1 PGQRDYVE
9 TLHEEV
15 GHMSALVNELL
26 SFSKAQINASQTPL
40 SSVSVADTVARV
52 LEREGARSV
61 TIETQVPDGLE
72 VMAHP
77 DYLYRSIAHLVR
89 NAVRYAGDAGPIHI
103 AASNGGQ
110 QVSTTVADEGP
121 GLPAGELEE
130 VFKPFYRPEF
140 ARQRE
145 TGGVGLGLAIVKSCV
160 EACGGTVACRNRT
173 PHGLEVEMRL
183 ASAPPSVLSGE

>member
-77 DYLYRSIAHLVR
+77 DYLYRSIANLVR
-89 NAVRYAGDAGPIHI
+89 NAVRYAGVAGPIHI

-110 QVSTTVADEGP
+110 QVSITVADEGP
-121 GLPAGELEE
+121 GLPA
-130 VFKPFYRPEF
+130 
-140 ARQRE
+140 
-145 TGGVGLGLAIVKSCV
+145 GGVGLGLAIVKSCV